1 MSTVE
6 FRDIVKRY
14 GALTILERLNLK
26 VEDGEFLVLL
36 GPSGCGKTTLLNL
49 LAGLL
54 EINDGAILIDGRD
67 VSDLDPKD
75 RGLAMVFQSYALYP
89 TKTVRGNLKFGL
101 SARRLSGAEIESRIA
116 WAAKLLQIEHLL
128 DRKPA
133 QLSGGQRQRVAI
145 GRALVKQ
152 VGLFLFDEPLS
163 NLDAKLRTEMR
174 LEIKKLHTQLK
185 STIVYVTHDQIEA
198 MTMATKIA
206 VMDKGVIQQLGSPDE
221 IYDLPENVFVADF
234 VGAPSM
240 NMVDARDP
248 EGQWR
253 GPRRAAG
260 HGDPFRPLGLQVA
273 GLGHRPPA
281 GQDRLPLRAF
291 RARRRGRAD
300 GTDHAARAA
309 HPVRREVRRGGGR
322 LPRLSPA
329 RPSPRGSSPAP
340 PTATGGA
347 RRRRSSCSSTR
358 SMSSMPAPAGGSDP
372 ERGPA

>member
-6 FRDIVKRY
+6 FQNIVKRF
-14 GALTILERLNLK
+14 GAVTVLENLDLK

-54 EINDGAILIDGRD
+54 EVNDGEILIDGREVTD
-67 VSDLDPKD
+67 REPSD

-101 SARRLSGAEIESRIA
+101 SARKFSSEEIERRIA
-116 WAAKLLQIEHLL
+116 WAAKLLQVDHLL

-174 LEIKKLHTQLK
+174 IEIKKLHDQLK
-185 STIVYVTHDQIEA
+185 NTVVYVTHDQVEA

-206 VMDKGVIQQLGSPDE
+206 VMNRGVIQQIGTPDE
-221 IYDLPENVFVADF
+221 IYDQPENVFVADF
-234 VGAPSM
+234 VGSPSM
-240 NMVDARDP
+240 NLLEGKIKPANGSLVAEVKEITFDLSGYRWRETPADDQPVKVGFRPEHFLQPDEVFSGRTLRLDLPIDFLEKAGPDAIALLSVAGRTIAVRVDARTAD
-248 EGQWR
+248 R
-253 GPRRAAG
+253 YRRDAKASVLLTLDKINVFNAETG
-260 HGDPFRPLGLQVA
+260 
-273 GLGHRPPA
+273 
-281 GQDRLPLRAF
+281 
-291 RARRRGRAD
+291 RR
-300 GTDHAARAA
+300 
-309 HPVRREVRRGGGR
+309 
-322 LPRLSPA
+322 
-329 RPSPRGSSPAP
+329 
-340 PTATGGA
+340 
-347 RRRRSSCSSTR
+347 
-358 SMSSMPAPAGGSDP
+358 M
-372 ERGPA
+372 